1 MEVPPNEPK
10 KPMQPELRES
20 VVQQLRAALDE
31 KRGSL
36 PDDVVTE
43 IHNMLMNAEVPEED
57 ADADESY
64 RAATQRVV
72 ESGILSKDELEELVR
87 NCEAEFK

>member
-1 MEVPPNEPK
+1 
-10 KPMQPELRES
+10 MQPELRES